1 MNKLN
6 EQAVERFLRNFKVK
20 LKVFDVVYIDREKNT
35 QALLDL
41 EILPSYRRTILK
53 NLEIE
58 DYCEGPLEE
67 TMLGSSEMWVFGKQ
81 ISGQEVYIKI
91 TMGLASHSVI
101 CISFHIAEYALTYPF
116 K

>member
-1 MNKLN
+1 LNKLN
-6 EQAVERFLRNFKVK
+6 KQTVEQFLRDFKVK
-20 LKVFDVVYIDREKNT
+20 LKVFDVVYGDREKNT

-41 EILPSYRRTILK
+41 EILPSYRRTILE

-58 DYCEGPLEE
+58 DYCDGPLEE

-81 ISGQEVYIKI
+81 ISGQDVYIKI
-91 TMGLASHSVI
+91 TMGLASQPVI
-101 CISFHIAEYALTYPF
+101 CISFHIAEHTLTYPF